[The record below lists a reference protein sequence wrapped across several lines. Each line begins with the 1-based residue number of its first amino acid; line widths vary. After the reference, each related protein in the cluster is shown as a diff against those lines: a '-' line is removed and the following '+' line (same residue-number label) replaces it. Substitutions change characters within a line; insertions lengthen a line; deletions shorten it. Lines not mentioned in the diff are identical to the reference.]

1 MSSAWNVTCT
11 WKTIEKTLRI
21 SSTSHSRLCPPV
33 SPRWLF
39 SMVMNLY
46 QSLGIE
52 FVAEWAGGIK
62 GNDKMLRQT
71 WMAHRLAKVEVN
83 KYHEEQFFFLPFFA
97 NLTHET
103 SPGYVNSL
111 VFPLCIQLMC
121 SYAMAFVLTHTPYAR
136 GIKAVDSWTS
146 HRRCRESFLRWRE
159 DN

>member
-11 WKTIEKTLRI
+11 WKTIEETLRI

-52 FVAEWAGGIK
+52 FVAEWAGEIK

-83 KYHEEQFFFLPFFA
+83 KYHEEQFFFSSIFRKSDTWNFA
-97 NLTHET
+97 GICKFVSFSIVHPAYVQLRNGFCVDTYAICTWNKSCWQLNK
-103 SPGYVNSL
+103 SPK
-111 VFPLCIQLMC
+111 M
-121 SYAMAFVLTHTPYAR
+121 
-136 GIKAVDSWTS
+136 
-146 HRRCRESFLRWRE
+146 
-159 DN
+159 